1 MSRKLTID
9 EALKE
14 LRRRHLEDS
23 VHLDSPSWRV
33 NHGDRYSYTKGHA
46 DALDEVIIMLETNY
60 RGEEAIACALAQIGR
75 MQEFLCERGLFQEY
89 MAWMEQRKESA
100 A

>member
-14 LRRRHLEDS
+14 LRRRRLEDS
-23 VHLDSPSWRV
+23 DHLDSPSWRV
-33 NHGDRYSYTKGHA
+33 NHGAKYSYTKGHA
-46 DALDEVIIMLETNY
+46 DALEEVIIMLETNY
-60 RGEEAIACALAQIGR
+60 REEG
-75 MQEFLCERGLFQEY
+75 
-89 MAWMEQRKESA
+89 A

>member
-23 VHLDSPSWRV
+23 IHLDSPSWRV
-33 NHGDRYSYTKGHA
+33 NHGAKYSYTRGHA

-60 RGEEAIACALAQIGR
+60 RE
-75 MQEFLCERGLFQEY
+75 
-89 MAWMEQRKESA
+89 ESA